1 MGTESSNKYK
11 IGLALSGGGTRGF
24 AHLGALK
31 ALKEHNIKPDIIA
44 GVSAGSIVGA
54 LYADGEDAEKAL
66 KALTSKKLFGFL
78 EFMIPRNGLVKMSGF
93 QKTLRK
99 HLSSEKFED
108 LKIPLIIFA
117 VNVNKAELER
127 FDKGDLVS
135 AITASSSIPVV
146 FPPVEINGA
155 YYLDGGIINNFPVDL
170 LRDDCETL
178 IGINVNPIG
187 EFKKIHSLKA
197 IAERAFHI
205 SMRNQE
211 AEKEKLCDIYI
222 EPDGV
227 DQYGLLDIS
236 KAAEI
241 FELGYKKASEVLEK
255 ARNKPQ

>member
-1 MGTESSNKYK
+1 KQQGMGTESSNKYK
-11 IGLALSGGGTRGF
+11 IGLVLSGGGTRGF

-135 AITASSSIPVV
+135 AITASSSIP
-146 FPPVEINGA
+146 
-155 YYLDGGIINNFPVDL
+155 
-170 LRDDCETL
+170 
-178 IGINVNPIG
+178 
-187 EFKKIHSLKA
+187 
-197 IAERAFHI
+197 
-205 SMRNQE
+205 
-211 AEKEKLCDIYI
+211 
-222 EPDGV
+222 
-227 DQYGLLDIS
+227 
-236 KAAEI
+236 
-241 FELGYKKASEVLEK
+241 
-255 ARNKPQ
+255 